1 MSKYYLVHGELHSD
15 DELYHWKYIKRER
28 IGGKWVYTYPWD
40 NAARKLG
47 QAIDKKFA
55 NKDGNR
61 ISRLA
66 DDARYK
72 AKQKANKAEYEAKK
86 LANKGERDMNRYKL
100 GLDNGKLSLNK
111 TIDPKNEARYLAKN
125 VSAGAKFV
133 AKTASNIALSELNK
147 IGNGKADNKIQ
158 KAVNKG
164 KKFIEKLPEKTA
176 TAAFAITK
184 PRQYQFDKAL
194 SKSLENIEGY
204 EKEQKYKEYVKNVEK
219 RNAETAKK
227 KEEHMKKLAEAK
239 EKEKKEKEAQ
249 DRVDEML
256 RKRRHGI
263 WY

>member
-28 IGGKWVYTYPWD
+28 IGGRWVYTYPD
-40 NAARKLG
+40 KGGSFLSNVGSKLANAL
-47 QAIDKKFA
+47 
-55 NKDGNR
+55 NKREASKPGNE
-61 ISRLA
+61 ISRKT
-66 DDARYK
+66 DDAKYK
-72 AKQKANKAEYEAKK
+72 AQKLANKAEYEAKK

-111 TIDPKNEARYLAKN
+111 TIDPKNEAKYLAKN

-133 AKTASNIALSELNK
+133 AKTAANIALSELNK
-147 IGNGKADNKIQ
+147 IGSGKADNKIK

-164 KKFIEKLPEKTA
+164 KKIVKNLPEEIGKIVYKDEIQA
-176 TAAFAITK
+176 MN
-184 PRQYQFDKAL
+184 DLEKAL
-194 SKSLENIEGY
+194 NKVQY
-204 EKEQKYKEYVKNVEK
+204 DQYVKNVEK